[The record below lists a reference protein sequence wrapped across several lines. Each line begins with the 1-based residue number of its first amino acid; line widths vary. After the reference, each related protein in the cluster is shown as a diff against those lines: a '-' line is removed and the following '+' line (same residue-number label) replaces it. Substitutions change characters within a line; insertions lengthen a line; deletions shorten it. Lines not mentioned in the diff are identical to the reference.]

1 MPTAHIY
8 DMLKTKSGV
17 PKSTK
22 TNSPGYTVALT
33 LQLVSY
39 FHYTSFS
46 ALRVASISRS
56 VFINSAVSKMIQGS
70 LKLREEDFSFL
81 Y

>member
-33 LQLVSY
+33 LQLVYIIFSLY
-39 FHYTSFS
+39 LILSFESRFH
-46 ALRVASISRS
+46 
-56 VFINSAVSKMIQGS
+56 
-70 LKLREEDFSFL
+70 
-81 Y
+81 